1 VSRSRNKEDDVP
13 EPGGTDRIVDV
24 RDLGELLRKRRSAA
38 KLTLRDV
45 EAQLDH
51 ALTASSLSRLE
62 NGATADSNHVPVLA
76 RWLGIPLELVAW
88 PGHAS
93 VPTPGVDTPTVIE
106 VHLRADKNLPP
117 GAGEALAKMFRR
129 LYQDFASGDL
139 PVANSPKSGS
149 R

>member
-1 VSRSRNKEDDVP
+1 MP
-13 EPGGTDRIVDV
+13 EPGGPDRIVDV
-24 RDLGELLRKRRSAA
+24 RELGELLRKRRSAA
-38 KLTLRDV
+38 KLTLREV
-45 EAQLDH
+45 ENQLDH

-62 NGATADSNHVPVLA
+62 NGATADSKNVSTLA
-76 RWLGIPLELVAW
+76 EWLGIPLELIAW
-88 PGHAS
+88 PGHSIA
-93 VPTPGVDTPTVIE
+93 PAAGIDTPTVIE

-139 PVANSPKSGS
+139 PVANSPKGAS